1 MTQAQT
7 VEPDDTVALIDLR
20 AKAHYAVHFAN
31 RALVRRDWSDP
42 VYVAGRAALD
52 GVMVAQYRAK
62 WRLGQYDGTFGSF
75 STPDKSPA
83 VLREAVEGLRDT
95 IRRAELIA
103 SELRAGSAP
112 RSTPPSLSAEGTEIL
127 FSDDVPLVPTICPV
141 VVLEGSNRDMGRQYA
156 RQVIEIYGKWIFAR
170 QAGRMFTEAERAEI
184 VRWRQELQRH
194 MPETLEFARGWAI
207 GATQAGLPMTE
218 EQAVAIL
225 TGTRK
230 PAMAPAPLGFAF
242 IDPKDDKSH
251 AAYMGMPSKGDVAPE
266 DLCSGIAAWGKATT
280 DGKLVAGSS
289 TDHDMTYE
297 ATIVAFP
304 ADGNAFIYTP
314 FSANGAIP
322 MLGEQFMSGHP
333 GFNSKGMAYVH
344 HAGGNTGEPK
354 EQWGYGVRRGP
365 MTLHLLQY
373 CDDAADACDRQL
385 DFPVGDTAISLGSA
399 GGLFADNGQAFAVE
413 ARAGCPDAPQPI
425 IRRQTYDA
433 YGRGY
438 DVLYAN
444 NNAIDPRS
452 GHLNAPPPEGYRY
465 SLAGG
470 WYTFDA
476 KAIDVARG
484 GAAMR
489 CLMAKSSEGR
499 NRYAYR
505 VAMEG
510 YGRIDLDYMTMA
522 YRQSGVVPAGDFD
535 DLSAKWY
542 AGAQWDCSV
551 AHRHNALVAVIKP
564 DVEGGGIF
572 RACMGPANRAV
583 DLKDPGHGYYYYDE
597 TNAFWELRL
606 KSCPEDVAET
616 AAATAEADVAAAAA
630 VLEKLPADH
639 AGRAALG
646 SFLARARDAMAAGRV
661 ALERRG
667 KGDRDTMLATVA
679 RAVRG
684 FTTAQVRARQVIEA
698 IHPPPATPEAL
709 AAAR

>member
-1 MTQAQT
+1 MSLTLAQ
-7 VEPDDTVALIDLR
+7 DDLAAVNDLR
-20 AKAHYAVHFAN
+20 MKAHYAVYFAN

-42 VYVAGRAALD
+42 SYVAGRAALD

-62 WRLGQYDGTFGSF
+62 WRLGQFDGTYGSF
-75 STPDKSPA
+75 STPNKAPS
-83 VLREAVEGLRDT
+83 VLREAADGFRET
-95 IRRAELIA
+95 IDRAKLIA
-103 SELRAGSAP
+103 SELRSGSSPRATAP
-112 RSTPPSLSAEGTEIL
+112 VLSAQGTEIL

-156 RQVIEIYGKWIFAR
+156 RQVIEIYGQWIFAR
-170 QAGRMFTEAERAEI
+170 QAGRVFTETERAEI

-194 MPETLEFARGWAI
+194 VPETLEFARGWAE
-207 GATQAGLPMTE
+207 GATQSGLPMSE

-230 PAMAPAPLGFAF
+230 PSMAPAPLGFAF
-242 IDPKDDKSH
+242 ADAKDDRSS

-266 DLCSGIAAWGKATT
+266 DLCSGIAAWGRGTT

-304 ADGNAFIYTP
+304 SDGNAFVYTP

-322 MLGEQFMSGHP
+322 MLGEQFLSGHP

-373 CDDAADACDRQL
+373 ADTAEAAYTRQL

-425 IRRQTYDA
+425 VRTQTYDA
-433 YGRGY
+433 YGRGH

-452 GHLNAPPPEGYRY
+452 GHLNAPPPEGYTY

-470 WYTFDA
+470 WYTYDA

-484 GAAMR
+484 GGAMR

-510 YGRIDLDYMTMA
+510 YGRIDLDYMAMA
-522 YRQSGVVPAGDFD
+522 YRQGGVVPEGDFD
-535 DLSAKWY
+535 ALSAAWY
-542 AGAQWDCSV
+542 AGGQWDCSV
-551 AHRHNALVAVIKP
+551 AHRNNALVALIKP

-606 KSCPEDVAET
+606 KSCPEEVALT
-616 AAATAEADVAAAAA
+616 AAATAEADVAAAATA
-630 VLEKLPADH
+630 LEALPADH
-639 AGRAALG
+639 AARAALG
-646 SFLARARDAMAAGRV
+646 SFLQRARDALATGRAALDRQ
-661 ALERRG
+661 G
-667 KGDRDTMLATVA
+667 KGDRDTMLSAVA

-698 IHPPPATPEAL
+698 ISPPPCSPEEL
-709 AAAR
+709 VAAR